1 MIALRAEGL
10 SKSFGALEVTRDVSL
25 EVPVG
30 VRHAIIGPNGA
41 GKTTLFNLL
50 AGELAPGAGRI
61 YLGDLDVTALPP
73 DRRARL
79 GLSRSFQRNNVFV
92 GLSVRENLLLA
103 GLACTGTGRVFWRRL
118 AAERALAAAAEQ
130 VAERV
135 GLADVLDRAVR
146 ELSYG
151 SVRQLE
157 IGLALATNPRVL
169 LLDEPTSGMGPDE
182 SGRILR
188 LVHDLP
194 RDLAV
199 IIIEHDMD
207 MVFENADRITVL
219 NYGRVLLDGSPEE
232 VRASDVVRETY
243 LGTHAAGA
251 DA

>member
-10 SKSFGALEVTRDVSL
+10 CKSFGALEVTRDVSL
-25 EVPVG
+25 QVPAG

-61 YLGDLDVTALPP
+61 RLGDRDVTTLAPN
-73 DRRARL
+73 RRTRL
-79 GLSRSFQRNNVFV
+79 GLSRSFQRNNVFA
-92 GLSVRENLLLA
+92 GLTVRENLLLA
-103 GLACTGTGRVFWRRL
+103 GIACSGRGWVFWKRL
-118 AAERALAAAAEQ
+118 EADGALAAAAEQ

-135 GLADVLDRAVR
+135 GLSPLLDRAVKS
-146 ELSYG
+146 LSYG

-169 LLDEPTSGMGPDE
+169 LLDEPTSGMGPEE

-188 LVHDLP
+188 LVRDLP

-199 IIIEHDMD
+199 VIIEHDMD

-219 NYGRVLLDGSPEE
+219 NYGRVLLEGSPQE

-243 LGTHAAGA
+243 LGTQP
-251 DA
+251 